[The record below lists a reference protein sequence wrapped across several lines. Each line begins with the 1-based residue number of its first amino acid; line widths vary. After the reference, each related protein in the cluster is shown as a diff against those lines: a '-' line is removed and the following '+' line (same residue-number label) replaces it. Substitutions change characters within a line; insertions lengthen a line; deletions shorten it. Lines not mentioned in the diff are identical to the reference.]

1 MVGGGEYE
9 RRERIAEWVRRE
21 AEERV
26 DGAMLRHYPELCR
39 RALEGDPNADD
50 AYRKIRRGLVRL
62 AGNEIY
68 QQVMEREEK

>member
-26 DGAMLRHYPELCR
+26 DGAMLRYYPELCR

-50 AYRKIRRGLVRL
+50 AYRKIRRGLSGHTTFSIRP
-62 AGNEIY
+62 
-68 QQVMEREEK
+68 EREEK